1 MIWTP
6 RTTVAAVIERDQQ
19 FLMVEERIGS
29 AVRLNQPAGHL
40 EDNESLID
48 AVIRE
53 TREETAWQFKPEAL
67 VGVYRWRHNASQET
81 YIRFCF
87 TGELGEFLDTPLDP
101 DITRAVWLDA
111 DAMQA
116 RAAQFRTPLVLQCWQ
131 DYRAGK
137 RYSLDLLNE

>member
-6 RTTVAAVIERDQQ
+6 RTTVAAVIEQDQK

-53 TREETAWQFKPEAL
+53 TREETAGQ
-67 VGVYRWRHNASQET
+67 
-81 YIRFCF
+81 
-87 TGELGEFLDTPLDP
+87 LGEFLDTPLDP
-101 DITRAVWLDA
+101 DITQAVWLDA
-111 DAMQA
+111 DAMQR
-116 RAAQFRTPLVLQCWQ
+116 RAAQFRTPLVWQCWQ
-131 DYRAGK
+131 DYLAGK

>member
-6 RTTVAAVIERDQQ
+6 RTTVAAVIEQDQK

-53 TREETAWQFKPEAL
+53 TREETAWQFLPKQL
-67 VGVYRWRHNASQET
+67 VGVYRWRHGASQET

-101 DITRAVWLDA
+101 DITQTVWLDA
-111 DAMQA
+111 DAMQR
-116 RAAQFRTPLVLQCWQ
+116 RAAQFRSPLVQQCWQ
-131 DYRAGK
+131 DSLAGK
-137 RYSLDLLNE
+137 RYDLDLLNE